1 MPRKSIKQ
9 INSACLIL
17 MFILI
22 FLIPQLSAQSSK
34 EEISSLRIASN
45 DAIKS
50 YDNEKVFSFLT
61 DDILI
66 TTGNG
71 TLLSGKDAL
80 MAYLSEAQ
88 DSEVYFVRTPN
99 EIIANEDRK
108 LAWEAGTW
116 KGYDPKQG
124 DGVIVGGNY
133 AAMWT
138 KSSGKWLIKSQL
150 FVSLE

>member
-1 MPRKSIKQ
+1 
-9 INSACLIL
+9 
-17 MFILI
+17 MFIPI

-34 EEISSLRIASN
+34 EEIYSLRSASN

-88 DSEVYFVRTPN
+88 ESEVYFVRTPN
-99 EIIANEDRK
+99 EIIINEDRK
-108 LAWEAGTW
+108 LAWENGTW